1 MTSLPSHARIV
12 IVGGGIVG
20 CSTAYHLAKM
30 GCTEVVLI
38 EKGQLTSG
46 TTWHAAGAIGNLRG
60 NSSLTRLVKDSIDL
74 YETLEAETGQATGWV
89 QTGSLRLASSDGR
102 QAELERLL
110 TLVRSYGIEADL
122 ISPQEAQAK
131 LPIMQVDDVRCAL
144 WLPNDGMANPSDV
157 TMSMAKGARQNG
169 VKIFERTR
177 VLKIDVV
184 NNEVR
189 GVTTDQGTITCET
202 LVLCTGIWT
211 RELAATIGVSVPLQ
225 PTYVQYAITEP
236 MPGLPRHAP
245 SLRDPD
251 LGTFFKEEVGGLSFG
266 GYERTPVPYL
276 ESPVLPNEE
285 FKLFEENIENFEY
298 LMEGALHRIPSLA
311 NVGIKTWIHGLDS
324 FTHDGTFIL
333 GEAPEVRNV
342 FVGAGFNGFG
352 IASGGGAGKAL
363 ASWILEG
370 EQPYDLWSADIRRF
384 GAYMRSDRQVA
395 VRAMEGFA
403 NHYAKGDPTEIF
415 KAGRPLRLSPLHT
428 LCEGAGAVFEPIQ
441 AWEVPAWYA
450 PRGEAMEDAIANER
464 SAADNGVALFD
475 LSAIAK
481 FRVLGANAT
490 DALQVIATS
499 DVGRDSR
506 ATRTLFLSSRGHI
519 QADVLVLPL
528 RANDQLVCA
537 PANRATIVDAYLRSH
552 LFGRDNVVSVDV
564 TAGYAAIGL
573 VGPRTAEVLRATID
587 GVFDAVTAAPST
599 VASTTLAGAPV
610 TLVCAP
616 EGQALDWLL
625 VVSSEYAVAV
635 WNALAAAGS
644 KAAGIPAGARALA
657 RIKLEAG
664 TADWGRDFGA
674 DATPLEAGLA
684 NLVDFEKSDFVGR
697 DALISARAAV
707 PSKQLIRFSSA
718 DGGAVLSGAEAIFC
732 DDKCVGWTTSG
743 GWSKRLGRAIAIGFV
758 RATPGKSINLGGTF
772 ELRKGG
778 ARIPVQVMSSEAFD
792 SHSVRAAE

>member
-1 MTSLPSHARIV
+1 MTNLPSHARIV
-12 IVGGGIVG
+12 IVGGGIIG

-30 GCTEVVLI
+30 GCTDVVLI
-38 EKGQLTSG
+38 EKAQLTSG

-102 QAELERLL
+102 QVELERML

-122 ISPQEAQAK
+122 ITAREAQEK

-144 WLPNDGMANPSDV
+144 WMPGDGMANPSDV

-298 LMEGALHRIPSLA
+298 LMEGALHRIPSLE

-370 EQPYDLWSADIRRF
+370 EQPYDLWAADIRRF

-415 KAGRPLRLSPLHT
+415 KAGRPLRLSAVHSA
-428 LCEGAGAVFEPIQ
+428 CEAAGAVFEPIQ
-441 AWEVPAWYA
+441 GWEVPAWYA
-450 PRGEAMEDAIANER
+450 PKGEAMEDAIANEQ
-464 SAADNGVALFD
+464 AAAQSSVALFD
-475 LSAIAK
+475 LGSLAK
-481 FRVLGANAT
+481 FRILGPNAT
-490 DALQVIATS
+490 EVLQDLATS
-499 DVGRDSR
+499 DIDKNRC
-506 ATRTLFLSSRGHI
+506 AARTFFLSVQGRI
-519 QADVLVLPL
+519 QADVLTIPL
-528 RANDQLVCA
+528 APNDHLIIA
-537 PANRATIVDAYLRSH
+537 PANRGVLVEAHIRRHLLDLEDAVCVDVSAGISAFGLAGPEAREVIRVLSDREFQVPPPGSSNVISTIV
-552 LFGRDNVVSVDV
+552 
-564 TAGYAAIGL
+564 
-573 VGPRTAEVLRATID
+573 
-587 GVFDAVTAAPST
+587 
-599 VASTTLAGAPV
+599 AGAPV
-610 TLVCAP
+610 TLVQAP
-616 EGQALDWLL
+616 DGQALEWLL
-625 VVSSEYAVAV
+625 LVSSEYAVTV
-635 WNALAAAGS
+635 WNAIAKPRGGATL
-644 KAAGIPAGARALA
+644 AGARALA
-657 RIKLEAG
+657 RIRFEAG
-664 TADWGRDFGA
+664 IVDWGRDFGA
-674 DATPLEAGLA
+674 DSTPMEVSLKH
-684 NLVDFEKSDFVGR
+684 LVDFGKPMFFGR
-697 DALISARAAV
+697 DALLSAPENRPGKCLLHFVSENPDAM
-707 PSKQLIRFSSA
+707 
-718 DGGAVLSGAEAIFC
+718 LSGAEAIFR
-732 DDKCVGWTTSG
+732 DDKCVGWTTVG
-743 GWSKRLGRAIAIGFV
+743 GWSTRLGRAMAIGFV
-758 RATPGKSINLGGTF
+758 REIGETGSYVDGTF
-772 ELRKGG
+772 ELRKG
-778 ARIPVQVMSSEAFD
+778 ATRIPVKIMPGYGLQSEPV
-792 SHSVRAAE
+792 HIGE